1 MWFLK
6 SQQILFME
14 SAVGILIQIAEY
26 PHPSLGPAGEF
37 FKDDDASGGRS
48 KNLV

>member
-1 MWFLK
+1 M
-6 SQQILFME
+6 
-14 SAVGILIQIAEY
+14 GILIQIAAS

-37 FKDDDASGGRS
+37 FKDDEASGDRS